1 MSHLFTVKA
10 VQKTDGLDTVT
21 TLHYTTKPYI
31 TTSANGGYRVQ
42 FEDVNAAPHASP
54 IIFLVGTVNPPR
66 EWVKEGETKPAPD
79 EEFFDNVYRAEAVYI
94 ENMAGATV
102 QSLKSNIVKPT
113 PFPEEDRLKNEA
125 IRAGIDPSEE
135 ELDVHIIQTQDP
147 IPKYINTH
155 KKSIKVVK
163 TKPEATRFINKRAAV
178 EWLEGSTTLDIKI
191 LDIVPVDSA
200 NKPHIR

>member
-31 TTSANGGYRVQ
+31 TNSANGGYRVQ

-66 EWVKEGETKPAPD
+66 EWVKEGEIKAAPD
-79 EEFFDNVYRAEAVYI
+79 EEFFDNVFRAEAVYI

-125 IRAGIDPSEE
+125 IRQGTLKTKTGSY
-135 ELDVHIIQTQDP
+135 
-147 IPKYINTH
+147 KFYIR
-155 KKSIKVVK
+155 KKSSEPKQYLSEAGASAPLTTDK
-163 TKPEATRFINKRAAV
+163 EEALSFTTKEQADAYLQERFPVSLREFAI
-178 EWLEGSTTLDIKI
+178 DKI
-191 LDIVPVDSA
+191 ES
-200 NKPHIR
+200 